1 MGNWRQFTGLVLNDL
16 KKEIKK
22 FPSLPGIYRMI
33 NDKNEIIYIG
43 KAKDIK
49 KRVTSY
55 FGKNHASPRTKMMV
69 SNINSIEFTVTNT
82 EAEAL
87 ILENNLIRNHMP
99 RYNVIFRDDKSYP
112 YLKISG
118 DQYPRIS
125 FHRGAQKKDQNYFG
139 PFPNSPAVRDSIKL
153 LQKVFLLRTCENSVF
168 KNRSRPC
175 MEHQIQRCSAPCV
188 NLISEEDY
196 KEDIDQAMMFLNG
209 KDTKVINSLSEKM
222 NIFSENNEFERAAI
236 FRDRI
241 QSLRQ
246 VRLKQFVSD
255 FSENDADIIAI
266 EEKDRVFCVNLVMI
280 RNAKHLGDKS
290 FFPKG
295 IADNSDNNILEIF
308 IAQYYDEKSPPP
320 VVIIEKKVNKGLLEK
335 FFELKKYKKIKIITR
350 LTNEKRMWM
359 EMAKKNA
366 LIAISQKSNETLS
379 FKNKIKAFTQLLKIP
394 SNKNRI
400 ECFDVSH
407 MMGEGTVASCVVFD
421 KNGIQKKDYRRYNIK
436 NNKPGD
442 DYAAMQEVLERRYKK
457 IVDTDGI
464 RPDVILI
471 DGGKG
476 QLGIAVKIMKQ
487 LSLDDII
494 LVGVTK
500 GEKRKSGAETL
511 HIANG
516 DILEN
521 IDINNMGFQLIIQIR
536 DEAHRFAITGHRARR
551 KKARFTSSLEEIE
564 GIGQTKR
571 RNLLVY
577 FGGIQGIKE
586 ADVRELLLV
595 EGINVKLA
603 ESIYN
608 HFH

>member
-1 MGNWRQFTGLVLNDL
+1 
-16 KKEIKK
+16 
-22 FPSLPGIYRMI
+22 MI
-33 NDKNEIIYIG
+33 NAKNEIIYIG

-55 FGKNHASPRTKMMV
+55 FGKNHSSPRTKMMV
-69 SNINSIEFTVTNT
+69 SNINAIEFTVTNT

-112 YLKISG
+112 YLKISA

-222 NIFSENNEFERAAI
+222 SIFSENNEFERAAI

-266 EEKDRVFCVNLVMI
+266 EEKEGVFCVNLVMI

-295 IADNSDNNILEIF
+295 IADDTDNNILEIF

-320 VVIIEKKVNKGLLEK
+320 VVIVEKKVNKSLLEK
-335 FFELKKYKKIKIITR
+335 FFELKNYKKIKIITR

-366 LIAISQKSNETLS
+366 LIAIGQKSNETLS
-379 FKNKIKAFTQLLKIP
+379 FKNKIEAFTKLLNIS

-464 RPDVILI
+464 KPDVILI

-476 QLGIAVKIMKQ
+476 QLGVAIKIMEQ
-487 LSLDDII
+487 LNLNDIV

-516 DILEN
+516 EILEN
-521 IDINNMGFQLIIQIR
+521 IDVNNMGFQLIIQIR
-536 DEAHRFAITGHRARR
+536 DEAHRFAITGHRAIR
-551 KKARFTSSLEEIE
+551 KKTRFTSSLEEIE

>member
-1 MGNWRQFTGLVLNDL
+1 MNG
-16 KKEIKK
+16 
-22 FPSLPGIYRMI
+22 
-33 NDKNEIIYIG
+33 KNEIIYIG

-49 KRVTSY
+49 KRVASY
-55 FGKNHASPRTKMMV
+55 FGKNHSSPRTKMMV
-69 SNINSIEFTVTNT
+69 SNIHSIEFTVTNT

-118 DQYPRIS
+118 DQFPRIS
-125 FHRGAQKKDQNYFG
+125 FHRGIQKKDQNYFG

-168 KNRSRPC
+168 RNRSRPC

-188 NLISEEDY
+188 NLISEQDY
-196 KEDIDQAMMFLNG
+196 KEDIDQAMLFLNG

-222 NIFSENNEFERAAI
+222 SYFAEKNEFERAAV

-266 EEKDRVFCVNLVMI
+266 EEKAGIYCVNLVMI
-280 RNAKHLGDKS
+280 RNSKHLGDKS

-295 IADNSDNNILEIF
+295 AVDSQDNNILEIF
-308 IAQYYDEKSPPP
+308 IAQYYNEKSPPP
-320 VVIIEKKVNKGLLEK
+320 VVIIEKKVNKSLLEK
-335 FFELKKYKKIKIITR
+335 FFELKKYRKIKIITR
-350 LTNEKRMWM
+350 LTKEKRMWM

-366 LIAISQKSNETLS
+366 LINISQQSNEKLS
-379 FKNKIKAFTQLLKIP
+379 FKNKVEAFTKLLNID
-394 SNKNRI
+394 STKNRI

-421 KNGIQKKDYRRYNIK
+421 KNGIQKKDYRKYNIK

-442 DYAAMQEVLERRYKK
+442 DYGAMREVLERRYTKMINTEAIK
-457 IVDTDGI
+457 
-464 RPDVILI
+464 PDVVLI

-476 QLGIAVKIMKQ
+476 QLGVAKKVMSE
-487 LSLDDII
+487 LGLTDIF

-500 GEKRKSGAETL
+500 GEKRKSGDETL
-511 HIANG
+511 HMANG

-521 IDINNMGFQLIIQIR
+521 IDTNNVGFQLIIQIR

-551 KKARFTSSLEEIE
+551 KKSRFTSSLEEIE

-586 ADVRELLLV
+586 ANIPELLLV

-603 ESIYN
+603 ENIYN
-608 HFH
+608 YFH

>member
-1 MGNWRQFTGLVLNDL
+1 LTDL

-22 FPSLPGIYRMI
+22 FPNLPGIYRMM
-33 NDKNEIIYIG
+33 NGKNEIIYIG

-49 KRVTSY
+49 KRVASY
-55 FGKNHASPRTKMMV
+55 FGKNHSSPRTKMMV
-69 SNINSIEFTVTNT
+69 SNIHSIEFTVTNT

-118 DQYPRIS
+118 DQFPRIS
-125 FHRGAQKKDQNYFG
+125 FHRGIQKKDQNYFG

-168 KNRSRPC
+168 RNRSRPC

-188 NLISEEDY
+188 NLISEHDY
-196 KEDIDQAMMFLNG
+196 KEDIDQAMLFLNG

-222 NIFSENNEFERAAI
+222 SYFAEKNEFERAAV

-266 EEKDRVFCVNLVMI
+266 EEKAGIYCVNLVMI
-280 RNAKHLGDKS
+280 RNSKHLGDKS

-295 IADNSDNNILEIF
+295 AVDSQDNNILEIF
-308 IAQYYDEKSPPP
+308 IAQYYNEKSPPP
-320 VVIIEKKVNKGLLEK
+320 VVIIEKKVNKSLLEK
-335 FFELKKYKKIKIITR
+335 FFELKKYRKIKIITR
-350 LTNEKRMWM
+350 LTKEKRMWM

-366 LIAISQKSNETLS
+366 LINISQQSNEKLS
-379 FKNKIKAFTQLLKIP
+379 FKNKVEAFTKLLNID
-394 SNKNRI
+394 STKNRI

-421 KNGIQKKDYRRYNIK
+421 KNGIQKKDYRKYNIK

-442 DYAAMQEVLERRYKK
+442 DYGAMREVLERRYTKMINTEAIK
-457 IVDTDGI
+457 
-464 RPDVILI
+464 PDVVLI

-476 QLGIAVKIMKQ
+476 QLGVAKKVMSE
-487 LSLDDII
+487 LGLTDIF

-500 GEKRKSGAETL
+500 GEKRKSGDETL
-511 HIANG
+511 HMANG

-521 IDINNMGFQLIIQIR
+521 IDTNNVGFQLIIQIR

-551 KKARFTSSLEEIE
+551 KKSRFTSSLEEIE

-586 ADVRELLLV
+586 ANIPELLLV

-603 ESIYN
+603 ENIYN
-608 HFH
+608 YFH

>member
-1 MGNWRQFTGLVLNDL
+1 MNDL

-33 NDKNEIIYIG
+33 NAKNEIIYIG

-55 FGKNHASPRTKMMV
+55 FGKNHSSPRTKMMV
-69 SNINSIEFTVTNT
+69 SNINAIEFTVTNT

-112 YLKISG
+112 YLKISA

-125 FHRGAQKKDQNYFG
+125 FHRGAQKKEQNYFG

-168 KNRSRPC
+168 KNRTRPC

-222 NIFSENNEFERAAI
+222 SIFSENNEFERAAV

-266 EEKDRVFCVNLVMI
+266 EEKEGVFCVNLVMI

-295 IADNSDNNILEIF
+295 IADDKDNNILEIF

-320 VVIIEKKVNKGLLEK
+320 VVIVEKKVNKGLLEK
-335 FFELKKYKKIKIITR
+335 FFELKSYKKIKIITR

-366 LIAISQKSNETLS
+366 LIAIGQKSNETLS
-379 FKNKIKAFTQLLKIP
+379 FKNKIEAFTKLLNIP

-464 RPDVILI
+464 KPDVILI

-476 QLGIAVKIMKQ
+476 QLGVAIKIMEQ
-487 LSLDDII
+487 LNLNDIV

-516 DILEN
+516 EILEN
-521 IDINNMGFQLIIQIR
+521 IDVNNMGFQLIIQIR
-536 DEAHRFAITGHRARR
+536 DEAHRFAITGHRAIR
-551 KKARFTSSLEEIE
+551 KKTRFTSSLEEIE

>member
-1 MGNWRQFTGLVLNDL
+1 MNG
-16 KKEIKK
+16 
-22 FPSLPGIYRMI
+22 
-33 NDKNEIIYIG
+33 KNEIIYIG

-49 KRVTSY
+49 KRVASY
-55 FGKNHASPRTKMMV
+55 FGKNHSSPRTKMMV
-69 SNINSIEFTVTNT
+69 SNIHSIEFTVTNT

-118 DQYPRIS
+118 DQFPRIS
-125 FHRGAQKKDQNYFG
+125 FHRGVQKKDQNYFG

-168 KNRSRPC
+168 RNRSRPC

-188 NLISEEDY
+188 NLISEQDY
-196 KEDIDQAMMFLNG
+196 KEDIDQAMLFLNG

-222 NIFSENNEFERAAI
+222 SYFAEKNEFERAAV

-266 EEKDRVFCVNLVMI
+266 EEKAGIYCVNLVMI
-280 RNAKHLGDKS
+280 RNSKHLGDKS

-295 IADNSDNNILEIF
+295 AVDSQDNNILEIF
-308 IAQYYDEKSPPP
+308 IAQYYNEKSPPP
-320 VVIIEKKVNKGLLEK
+320 VVIIEKKVNKSLLEK
-335 FFELKKYKKIKIITR
+335 FFELKKYRKIKIITR
-350 LTNEKRMWM
+350 LTKEKRMWM

-366 LIAISQKSNETLS
+366 LINISQQSNEKLS
-379 FKNKIKAFTQLLKIP
+379 FKNKVEAFTKLLNID
-394 SNKNRI
+394 STKNRI

-421 KNGIQKKDYRRYNIK
+421 KNGIQKKDYRKYNIK

-442 DYAAMQEVLERRYKK
+442 DYGAMREVLERRYTKMINTEAIK
-457 IVDTDGI
+457 
-464 RPDVILI
+464 PDVVLI

-476 QLGIAVKIMKQ
+476 QLGVAKKVMSELGLI
-487 LSLDDII
+487 DIF

-500 GEKRKSGAETL
+500 GEKRKSGNETL
-511 HIANG
+511 HMANG

-521 IDINNMGFQLIIQIR
+521 IDTNNVGFQLIIQIR

-551 KKARFTSSLEEIE
+551 KKSRFTSSLEEIE

-586 ADVRELLLV
+586 ANIPELLLV

-603 ESIYN
+603 ENIYN
-608 HFH
+608 YFH

>member
-33 NDKNEIIYIG
+33 NDKDEIIYIG

-196 KEDIDQAMMFLNG
+196 REDIEQAMMFLNG
-209 KDTKVINSLSEKM
+209 KDAKVINSLSEKM
-222 NIFSENNEFERAAI
+222 NIFSQNNEFERAAV

-255 FSENDADIIAI
+255 FSEDDADIIAI
-266 EEKDRVFCVNLVMI
+266 EEKDGVFCVNLVMI
-280 RNAKHLGDKS
+280 RNTKHLGDKS

-295 IADNSDNNILEIF
+295 IADNTDNNILEIF

-320 VVIIEKKVNKGLLEK
+320 VVIIEKKVNKDLLEK
-335 FFELKKYKKIKIITR
+335 FFELKNYKKIKIITR

-457 IVDTDGI
+457 IVDTDGV
-464 RPDVILI
+464 RPDVVLI

>member
-1 MGNWRQFTGLVLNDL
+1 MTDL

-22 FPSLPGIYRMI
+22 FPNLPGIYRMM
-33 NDKNEIIYIG
+33 NGKNEIIYIG

-49 KRVTSY
+49 KRVASY
-55 FGKNHASPRTKMMV
+55 FGKNHSSPRTKMMV
-69 SNINSIEFTVTNT
+69 SNIHSIEFTVTNT

-118 DQYPRIS
+118 DQFPRIS
-125 FHRGAQKKDQNYFG
+125 FHRGIQKKDQNYFG

-168 KNRSRPC
+168 RNRSRPC

-188 NLISEEDY
+188 NLISEQDY
-196 KEDIDQAMMFLNG
+196 KEDIDQAMLFLNG

-222 NIFSENNEFERAAI
+222 SYFAEKNEFERAAV

-266 EEKDRVFCVNLVMI
+266 EEKAGIYCVNLVMI
-280 RNAKHLGDKS
+280 RNSKHLGDKS

-295 IADNSDNNILEIF
+295 AVDSQDNNILEIF
-308 IAQYYDEKSPPP
+308 IAQYYNEKSPPP
-320 VVIIEKKVNKGLLEK
+320 VVIIEKKVNKSLLEK
-335 FFELKKYKKIKIITR
+335 FFELKKYRKIKIITR
-350 LTNEKRMWM
+350 LTKEKRMWM

-366 LIAISQKSNETLS
+366 LINISQQSNEKLS
-379 FKNKIKAFTQLLKIP
+379 FKNKVEAFTKLLNID
-394 SNKNRI
+394 STKNRI

-421 KNGIQKKDYRRYNIK
+421 KNGIQKKDYRKYNIK

-442 DYAAMQEVLERRYKK
+442 DYGAMREVLERRYTKMINTEAIK
-457 IVDTDGI
+457 
-464 RPDVILI
+464 PDVVLI

-476 QLGIAVKIMKQ
+476 QLGVAKKVMSELGLI
-487 LSLDDII
+487 DIF

-500 GEKRKSGAETL
+500 GEKRKSGNETL
-511 HIANG
+511 HMANG

-521 IDINNMGFQLIIQIR
+521 IDTNNVGFQLIIQIR

-551 KKARFTSSLEEIE
+551 KKSRFTSSLEEIE

-586 ADVRELLLV
+586 ANIPELLLV

-603 ESIYN
+603 ENIYN
-608 HFH
+608 YFH

>member
-1 MGNWRQFTGLVLNDL
+1 MTDL

-22 FPSLPGIYRMI
+22 FPNLPGIYRMM
-33 NDKNEIIYIG
+33 NGKNEIIYIG

-49 KRVTSY
+49 KRVASY
-55 FGKNHASPRTKMMV
+55 FGKNHSSPRTKMMV
-69 SNINSIEFTVTNT
+69 SNIHSIEFTVTNT

-118 DQYPRIS
+118 DQFPRIS
-125 FHRGAQKKDQNYFG
+125 FHRGIQKKDQNYFG

-168 KNRSRPC
+168 RNRSRPC
-175 MEHQIQRCSAPCV
+175 MEYQIQRCSAPCV
-188 NLISEEDY
+188 NLISEQDY
-196 KEDIDQAMMFLNG
+196 KEDIDQAMLFLNG

-222 NIFSENNEFERAAI
+222 SYFAEKNEFERAAV

-266 EEKDRVFCVNLVMI
+266 EEKAGIYCVNLVMI
-280 RNAKHLGDKS
+280 RNSKHLGDKS
-290 FFPKG
+290 FSPKG
-295 IADNSDNNILEIF
+295 AVDSQDNNILEIF
-308 IAQYYDEKSPPP
+308 IAQYYNEKSPPP
-320 VVIIEKKVNKGLLEK
+320 VVIIEKKVNKSLLEK
-335 FFELKKYKKIKIITR
+335 FFELKNYKKIKIITR

-366 LIAISQKSNETLS
+366 LINISQQSNEKLS
-379 FKNKIKAFTQLLKIP
+379 FKNKVEAFTKLLNID
-394 SNKNRI
+394 STKNRI

-421 KNGIQKKDYRRYNIK
+421 KNGIQKKDYRKYNIK

-442 DYAAMQEVLERRYKK
+442 DYGAMREVLERRYTKMINTEAIK
-457 IVDTDGI
+457 
-464 RPDVILI
+464 PDVVLI

-476 QLGIAVKIMKQ
+476 QLGVAKKVMSE
-487 LSLDDII
+487 LGLTDIF

-500 GEKRKSGAETL
+500 GEKRKSGDETL
-511 HIANG
+511 HMANG

-521 IDINNMGFQLIIQIR
+521 IDTNNVGFQLIIQIR

-551 KKARFTSSLEEIE
+551 KKSRFTSSLEEIE

-586 ADVRELLLV
+586 ANISELLLV

-603 ESIYN
+603 ENIYN
-608 HFH
+608 YFH

>member
-1 MGNWRQFTGLVLNDL
+1 
-16 KKEIKK
+16 
-22 FPSLPGIYRMI
+22 MI
-33 NDKNEIIYIG
+33 NVKDEIIYIG

-196 KEDIDQAMMFLNG
+196 REDIEQAMMFLNG

-222 NIFSENNEFERAAI
+222 NIFSQNNEFERAAV

-255 FSENDADIIAI
+255 FSEDDADIIAI
-266 EEKDRVFCVNLVMI
+266 EEKDGVFCVNLVMI
-280 RNAKHLGDKS
+280 RNTKHLGDKS

-295 IADNSDNNILEIF
+295 IAENTDNNILEIF

-320 VVIIEKKVNKGLLEK
+320 VVIIEKKVNKDLLEK
-335 FFELKKYKKIKIITR
+335 FFELKNYKKIKIITR

-394 SNKNRI
+394 SNKTRI

-457 IVDTDGI
+457 IVDTDGV
-464 RPDVILI
+464 RPDVVLI

-603 ESIYN
+603 ENIYN

>member
-1 MGNWRQFTGLVLNDL
+1 LTDL

-22 FPSLPGIYRMI
+22 FPNLPGIYRMM
-33 NDKNEIIYIG
+33 NGKNEIIYIG

-49 KRVTSY
+49 KRVASY
-55 FGKNHASPRTKMMV
+55 FGKNHSSPRTKMMV
-69 SNINSIEFTVTNT
+69 SNIHSIEFTVTNT

-118 DQYPRIS
+118 DQFPRIS
-125 FHRGAQKKDQNYFG
+125 FHRGIQKKDQNYFG

-168 KNRSRPC
+168 RNRSRPC

-188 NLISEEDY
+188 NLISEHDY
-196 KEDIDQAMMFLNG
+196 KEDIDQAMLFLNG

-222 NIFSENNEFERAAI
+222 SYFAEKNEFERAAV

-266 EEKDRVFCVNLVMI
+266 EEKAGIYCVNLVMI
-280 RNAKHLGDKS
+280 RNSKHLGDKS

-295 IADNSDNNILEIF
+295 AVDSQDNNILEIF
-308 IAQYYDEKSPPP
+308 IAQYYNEKSPPP
-320 VVIIEKKVNKGLLEK
+320 VVIIEKKVNKSLLEK
-335 FFELKKYKKIKIITR
+335 FFELKKYRKIKIITR
-350 LTNEKRMWM
+350 LTKEKRMWM

-366 LIAISQKSNETLS
+366 LINISQQSNEKLS
-379 FKNKIKAFTQLLKIP
+379 FKNKVEAFTKLLNID
-394 SNKNRI
+394 STKNRI

-421 KNGIQKKDYRRYNIK
+421 KNGIQKKDYRKYNIK

-442 DYAAMQEVLERRYKK
+442 DYGAMQEVLERRYTKMINTEAIK
-457 IVDTDGI
+457 
-464 RPDVILI
+464 PDVVLI

-476 QLGIAVKIMKQ
+476 QLGVAKKVMSE
-487 LSLDDII
+487 LGLTDIF

-500 GEKRKSGAETL
+500 GEKRKSGDETL
-511 HIANG
+511 HMANG

-521 IDINNMGFQLIIQIR
+521 IDTNNVGFQLIIQIR

-551 KKARFTSSLEEIE
+551 KKSRFTSSLEEIE

-586 ADVRELLLV
+586 ANIPELLLV

-603 ESIYN
+603 ENIYN
-608 HFH
+608 YFH

>member
-1 MGNWRQFTGLVLNDL
+1 MTDL

-22 FPSLPGIYRMI
+22 FPNLPGIYRMI
-33 NDKNEIIYIG
+33 NGKKEIIYIG

-55 FGKNHASPRTKMMV
+55 FGKNHSSPRTKMMV
-69 SNINSIEFTVTNT
+69 SNIDSIEFTVTNT

-87 ILENNLIRNHMP
+87 ILENNLIRNHLP

-118 DQYPRIS
+118 DQFPRIS
-125 FHRGAQKKDQNYFG
+125 FHRGLQKKEQNYFG

-196 KEDIDQAMMFLNG
+196 KEDINQAMMFLNG
-209 KDTKVINSLSEKM
+209 KDTKVINNLSEKM
-222 NIFSENNEFERAAI
+222 TNYAEKNEFERAAV

-266 EEKDRVFCVNLVMI
+266 EEKEGVFCVNLVMI
-280 RNAKHLGDKS
+280 RNSKHLGDKS

-295 IADNSDNNILEIF
+295 AVDSQDKNILEIF
-308 IAQYYDEKSPPP
+308 IAQYYNEKSPPP
-320 VVIIEKKVNKGLLEK
+320 VVIIEKKVNKSLLEK
-335 FFELKKYKKIKIITR
+335 FFELKNYKKIKIITR

-366 LIAISQKSNETLS
+366 LINISQQSNEKMS
-379 FKNKIKAFTQLLKIP
+379 FQNKIEAFTKLLNIK
-394 SNKNRI
+394 SSKNRI

-442 DYAAMQEVLERRYKK
+442 DYGAMREVLERRYTKMISTEAIK
-457 IVDTDGI
+457 
-464 RPDVILI
+464 PDVILI

-476 QLGIAVKIMKQ
+476 QLGVAKKVMFE
-487 LSLDDII
+487 LGLEDII

-500 GEKRKSGAETL
+500 GEKRKSGDEAL
-511 HIANG
+511 HKGNG
-516 DILEN
+516 EIIEN
-521 IDINNMGFQLIIQIR
+521 IDVNNVGFQLIIQIR

-551 KKARFTSSLEEIE
+551 KKSRFTSSLEEIE

-571 RNLLVY
+571 RNLLIY
-577 FGGIQGIKE
+577 FGGIQGIKD
-586 ADVRELLLV
+586 ANIPELLLV
-595 EGINVKLA
+595 DGINVKLA
-603 ESIYN
+603 ENIYN
-608 HFH
+608 YFH

>member
-196 KEDIDQAMMFLNG
+196 REDIDQAMMFLNG

-222 NIFSENNEFERAAI
+222 NIFSENNEFERAAV

-266 EEKDRVFCVNLVMI
+266 EEKDGVFCVNLVLI

-379 FKNKIKAFTQLLKIP
+379 FKNKIEAFTQLLNIP

-464 RPDVILI
+464 RPDVVLI

-487 LSLDDII
+487 LNLGDII

-551 KKARFTSSLEEIE
+551 KKTRFTSSLEEIE

>member
-1 MGNWRQFTGLVLNDL
+1 LTDL

-22 FPSLPGIYRMI
+22 FPNLPGIYRMI
-33 NDKNEIIYIG
+33 NGKKEIIYIG

-55 FGKNHASPRTKMMV
+55 FGKNHSSPRTKMMV
-69 SNINSIEFTVTNT
+69 SNIDSIEFTVTNT

-87 ILENNLIRNHMP
+87 ILENNLIRNHLP

-118 DQYPRIS
+118 DQFPRIS
-125 FHRGAQKKDQNYFG
+125 FHRGLQKKEQNYFG

-196 KEDIDQAMMFLNG
+196 KEDINQAMMFLNG
-209 KDTKVINSLSEKM
+209 KDTKVINNLSEKM
-222 NIFSENNEFERAAI
+222 TNYAEKNEFERAAV

-266 EEKDRVFCVNLVMI
+266 EEKEGVFCVNLVMI
-280 RNAKHLGDKS
+280 RNSKHLGDKS

-295 IADNSDNNILEIF
+295 AVDSHDKNILEIF
-308 IAQYYDEKSPPP
+308 IAQYYNEKSPPP
-320 VVIIEKKVNKGLLEK
+320 VVIIEKKVNKSLLEK
-335 FFELKKYKKIKIITR
+335 FFELKNYKKIKIITR

-366 LIAISQKSNETLS
+366 LINISQQSNEKMS
-379 FKNKIKAFTQLLKIP
+379 FQNKIEAFTKLLNIK
-394 SNKNRI
+394 SSKNRI

-436 NNKPGD
+436 NNKPSD
-442 DYAAMQEVLERRYKK
+442 DYGAMREVLERRYTKMISTEAIK
-457 IVDTDGI
+457 
-464 RPDVILI
+464 PDVILI

-476 QLGIAVKIMKQ
+476 QLGVAKKVMFE
-487 LSLDDII
+487 LGLEDII

-500 GEKRKSGAETL
+500 GEKRKSGDETL
-511 HIANG
+511 HKGNG
-516 DILEN
+516 EIIEN
-521 IDINNMGFQLIIQIR
+521 IDVNNVGFQLIIQIR

-551 KKARFTSSLEEIE
+551 KKSRFTSSLEEIE

-571 RNLLVY
+571 RNLLIY
-577 FGGIQGIKE
+577 FGGIQGIKD
-586 ADVRELLLV
+586 ANIPELLLV
-595 EGINVKLA
+595 DGINVKLA
-603 ESIYN
+603 ENIYN
-608 HFH
+608 YFH

>member
-1 MGNWRQFTGLVLNDL
+1 MNG
-16 KKEIKK
+16 
-22 FPSLPGIYRMI
+22 
-33 NDKNEIIYIG
+33 KNEIIYIG

-49 KRVTSY
+49 KRVASY
-55 FGKNHASPRTKMMV
+55 FGKNHSSPRTKMMV
-69 SNINSIEFTVTNT
+69 SNIHSIEFTVTNT

-118 DQYPRIS
+118 DQFPRIS
-125 FHRGAQKKDQNYFG
+125 FHRGVQKKDQNYFG

-168 KNRSRPC
+168 RNRSRPC

-188 NLISEEDY
+188 NLISEQDY
-196 KEDIDQAMMFLNG
+196 KEDIDQAMLFLNG

-222 NIFSENNEFERAAI
+222 SYFAEKNEFERAAV

-266 EEKDRVFCVNLVMI
+266 EEKGGIYCVNLVMI
-280 RNAKHLGDKS
+280 RNSKHLGDKS

-295 IADNSDNNILEIF
+295 AVDSQDNNILEIF
-308 IAQYYDEKSPPP
+308 IAQYYNEKSPPP
-320 VVIIEKKVNKGLLEK
+320 VVIIEKKVNKSLLEK
-335 FFELKKYKKIKIITR
+335 FFELKKYRKIKIITR
-350 LTNEKRMWM
+350 LTKEKRMWM

-366 LIAISQKSNETLS
+366 LINISQQSNDKLS
-379 FKNKIKAFTQLLKIP
+379 FKNKVEAFTKLLNID
-394 SNKNRI
+394 STKNRI

-421 KNGIQKKDYRRYNIK
+421 KNGIQKKDYRKYNIK

-442 DYAAMQEVLERRYKK
+442 DYGAMREVLERRYTKMINTEAIK
-457 IVDTDGI
+457 
-464 RPDVILI
+464 PDVVLI

-476 QLGIAVKIMKQ
+476 QLGVAKKVMSE
-487 LSLDDII
+487 LGLTDIF

-500 GEKRKSGAETL
+500 GEKRKSGDETL
-511 HIANG
+511 HMANG

-521 IDINNMGFQLIIQIR
+521 IDTNNVGFQLIIQIR

-551 KKARFTSSLEEIE
+551 KKSRFTSSLEEIE

-586 ADVRELLLV
+586 ANIPELLLV

-603 ESIYN
+603 ENIYN
-608 HFH
+608 YFH

>member
-1 MGNWRQFTGLVLNDL
+1 MTDL

-22 FPSLPGIYRMI
+22 FPNLPGIYRMM
-33 NDKNEIIYIG
+33 NGKNEIIYIG

-49 KRVTSY
+49 KRVASY
-55 FGKNHASPRTKMMV
+55 FGKNHSSPRTKMMV
-69 SNINSIEFTVTNT
+69 SNIHSIEFTVTNT

-118 DQYPRIS
+118 DQFPRIS
-125 FHRGAQKKDQNYFG
+125 FHRGIQKKDQNYFG

-168 KNRSRPC
+168 RNRSRPC

-188 NLISEEDY
+188 NLISEQDY
-196 KEDIDQAMMFLNG
+196 KEDIDQAMLFLNG

-222 NIFSENNEFERAAI
+222 SYFAEKNEFERAAV

-266 EEKDRVFCVNLVMI
+266 EEKAGIYCVNLVMI
-280 RNAKHLGDKS
+280 RNSKHLGDKS

-295 IADNSDNNILEIF
+295 TVESQDNNILEIF
-308 IAQYYDEKSPPP
+308 IAQYYNEKSPPP
-320 VVIIEKKVNKGLLEK
+320 VVIIEKKVNKSLLEK
-335 FFELKKYKKIKIITR
+335 FFELKKYRKIKIITR
-350 LTNEKRMWM
+350 LTKEKRMWM

-366 LIAISQKSNETLS
+366 LINISQQSNEKLS
-379 FKNKIKAFTQLLKIP
+379 FKNKVEAFTKLLNID
-394 SNKNRI
+394 STKNRI

-421 KNGIQKKDYRRYNIK
+421 KNGIQKKDYRKYNIK

-442 DYAAMQEVLERRYKK
+442 DYGAMREVLERRYTKMINTEAIK
-457 IVDTDGI
+457 
-464 RPDVILI
+464 PDVVLI

-476 QLGIAVKIMKQ
+476 QLGVAKKVMSE
-487 LSLDDII
+487 LGLTDIF

-500 GEKRKSGAETL
+500 GEKRKSGDETL
-511 HIANG
+511 HMANG

-521 IDINNMGFQLIIQIR
+521 IDTNNVGFQLIIQIR

-551 KKARFTSSLEEIE
+551 KKSRFTSSLEEIE

-577 FGGIQGIKE
+577 FGGIQGIQE
-586 ADVRELLLV
+586 ANIPELLLV

-603 ESIYN
+603 ENIYN
-608 HFH
+608 YFH

>member
-1 MGNWRQFTGLVLNDL
+1 
-16 KKEIKK
+16 
-22 FPSLPGIYRMI
+22 MI
-33 NDKNEIIYIG
+33 NDKDEIIYIG

-196 KEDIDQAMMFLNG
+196 REDIEQAMMFLNG
-209 KDTKVINSLSEKM
+209 KDAKVINSLSEKM
-222 NIFSENNEFERAAI
+222 NIFSQNNEFERAAV

-255 FSENDADIIAI
+255 FSEDDADIIAI
-266 EEKDRVFCVNLVMI
+266 EEKDGVFCVNLVMI
-280 RNAKHLGDKS
+280 RNTKHLGDKS

-295 IADNSDNNILEIF
+295 IAENTDNNILEIF

-335 FFELKKYKKIKIITR
+335 FFELKNYKKIKIITR

-359 EMAKKNA
+359 EMSKKNA

-457 IVDTDGI
+457 IVDTDGV
-464 RPDVILI
+464 RPDVVLI

>member
-1 MGNWRQFTGLVLNDL
+1 MTDL

-22 FPSLPGIYRMI
+22 FPNLPGIYRMM
-33 NDKNEIIYIG
+33 NGKNEIIYIG

-49 KRVTSY
+49 KRVASY
-55 FGKNHASPRTKMMV
+55 FGKNHSSPRTKMMV
-69 SNINSIEFTVTNT
+69 SNIHSIEFTVTNT

-118 DQYPRIS
+118 DQFPRIS
-125 FHRGAQKKDQNYFG
+125 FHRGVQKKDQNYFG

-168 KNRSRPC
+168 RNRSRPC

-188 NLISEEDY
+188 NLISEQDY
-196 KEDIDQAMMFLNG
+196 KEDIDQAMLFLNG

-222 NIFSENNEFERAAI
+222 SYFAEKNEFERAAV

-266 EEKDRVFCVNLVMI
+266 EEKAGIYCVNLVMI
-280 RNAKHLGDKS
+280 RNSKHLGDKS

-295 IADNSDNNILEIF
+295 AVDSQDNNILEIF
-308 IAQYYDEKSPPP
+308 IAQYYNEKSPPP
-320 VVIIEKKVNKGLLEK
+320 VVIIEKKVNKSLLEK
-335 FFELKKYKKIKIITR
+335 FFELKKYRKIKIITR
-350 LTNEKRMWM
+350 LTKEKRMWM

-366 LIAISQKSNETLS
+366 LINISQQSNEKLS
-379 FKNKIKAFTQLLKIP
+379 FKNKVEAFTKLLNID
-394 SNKNRI
+394 STKNRI

-421 KNGIQKKDYRRYNIK
+421 KNGIQKKDYRKYNIK

-442 DYAAMQEVLERRYKK
+442 DYGAMREVLERRYTKMINTEAIK
-457 IVDTDGI
+457 
-464 RPDVILI
+464 PDVVLI

-476 QLGIAVKIMKQ
+476 QLGVAKKVMSELGLI
-487 LSLDDII
+487 DIF

-500 GEKRKSGAETL
+500 GEKRKSGDETL
-511 HIANG
+511 HMANG

-521 IDINNMGFQLIIQIR
+521 IDTNNVGFQLIIQIR

-551 KKARFTSSLEEIE
+551 KKSRFTSSLEEIE

-586 ADVRELLLV
+586 ANIPELLLV

-603 ESIYN
+603 ENIYN
-608 HFH
+608 YFH

>member
-1 MGNWRQFTGLVLNDL
+1 LTDL

-22 FPSLPGIYRMI
+22 FPNLPGIYRMM
-33 NDKNEIIYIG
+33 NGKNEIIYIG

-49 KRVTSY
+49 KRVASY
-55 FGKNHASPRTKMMV
+55 FGKNHSSPRTKMMV
-69 SNINSIEFTVTNT
+69 SNIHSIEFTVTNT

-118 DQYPRIS
+118 DQFPRIS
-125 FHRGAQKKDQNYFG
+125 FHRGIQKKDQNYFG

-168 KNRSRPC
+168 RNRSRPC

-188 NLISEEDY
+188 NLISEQDY
-196 KEDIDQAMMFLNG
+196 KEDIDQAMLFLNG

-222 NIFSENNEFERAAI
+222 SYFAEKNEFERAAV

-266 EEKDRVFCVNLVMI
+266 EEKAGIYCVNLVMI
-280 RNAKHLGDKS
+280 RNSKHLGDKS

-295 IADNSDNNILEIF
+295 AVDSQDNNILEIF
-308 IAQYYDEKSPPP
+308 IAQYYNEKSPPP
-320 VVIIEKKVNKGLLEK
+320 VVIIEKKVNKSLLEK
-335 FFELKKYKKIKIITR
+335 FFELKKYRKIKIITR
-350 LTNEKRMWM
+350 LTKEKRMWM

-366 LIAISQKSNETLS
+366 LINISQQSNEKLS
-379 FKNKIKAFTQLLKIP
+379 FKNKVEAFTKLLNID
-394 SNKNRI
+394 STKNRI

-421 KNGIQKKDYRRYNIK
+421 KNGIQKKDYRKYNIK

-442 DYAAMQEVLERRYKK
+442 DYGAMREVLERRYTKMINTEAIK
-457 IVDTDGI
+457 
-464 RPDVILI
+464 PDVVLI

-476 QLGIAVKIMKQ
+476 QLGVAKKVMSE
-487 LSLDDII
+487 LGLTDIF

-500 GEKRKSGAETL
+500 GEKRKSGDETL
-511 HIANG
+511 HMANG

-521 IDINNMGFQLIIQIR
+521 IDTNNIGFQLIIQIR

-551 KKARFTSSLEEIE
+551 KKSRFTSSLEEIE

-586 ADVRELLLV
+586 ANIPELLLV

-603 ESIYN
+603 ENIYN
-608 HFH
+608 YFH

>member
-1 MGNWRQFTGLVLNDL
+1 MTDL

-22 FPSLPGIYRMI
+22 FPNLPGIYRMM
-33 NDKNEIIYIG
+33 NGKNEIIYIG

-49 KRVTSY
+49 KRVASY
-55 FGKNHASPRTKMMV
+55 FGKNHSSPRTKMMV
-69 SNINSIEFTVTNT
+69 SNIHSIEFTVTNT

-118 DQYPRIS
+118 DQFPRIS
-125 FHRGAQKKDQNYFG
+125 FHRGVQKKDQNYFG

-168 KNRSRPC
+168 RNRSRPC

-188 NLISEEDY
+188 NLISEQDY
-196 KEDIDQAMMFLNG
+196 KEDIDQAMLFLNG

-222 NIFSENNEFERAAI
+222 SYFAEKNEFERAAV

-266 EEKDRVFCVNLVMI
+266 EEKGGIYCVNLVMI
-280 RNAKHLGDKS
+280 RNSKHLGDKS

-295 IADNSDNNILEIF
+295 AVDSQDNNILEIF
-308 IAQYYDEKSPPP
+308 IAQYYNEKSPPP
-320 VVIIEKKVNKGLLEK
+320 VVIIEKKVNKSLLEK
-335 FFELKKYKKIKIITR
+335 FFELKKYRKIKIITR
-350 LTNEKRMWM
+350 LTKEKRMWM

-366 LIAISQKSNETLS
+366 LINISQQSNEKLS
-379 FKNKIKAFTQLLKIP
+379 FKNKVEAFTKLLNID
-394 SNKNRI
+394 STKNRI

-421 KNGIQKKDYRRYNIK
+421 KNGIQKKDYRKYNIK

-442 DYAAMQEVLERRYKK
+442 DYGAMREVLERRYTKMINTEAIK
-457 IVDTDGI
+457 
-464 RPDVILI
+464 PDVVLI

-476 QLGIAVKIMKQ
+476 QLGVAKKVMSELGLI
-487 LSLDDII
+487 DIF

-500 GEKRKSGAETL
+500 GEKRKSGDETL
-511 HIANG
+511 HMANG

-521 IDINNMGFQLIIQIR
+521 IDTNNVGFQLIIQIR

-551 KKARFTSSLEEIE
+551 KKSRFTSSLEEIE

-586 ADVRELLLV
+586 ANIPELLLV

-603 ESIYN
+603 ENIYN
-608 HFH
+608 YFH

>member
-33 NDKNEIIYIG
+33 NDKDEIIYIG

-196 KEDIDQAMMFLNG
+196 REDIEQAMMFLNG

-222 NIFSENNEFERAAI
+222 NIFSQNNEFERAAV

-255 FSENDADIIAI
+255 FSEDDADIIAI
-266 EEKDRVFCVNLVMI
+266 EEKDGVFCVNLVMI
-280 RNAKHLGDKS
+280 RNTKHLGDKS

-295 IADNSDNNILEIF
+295 IADNTDNNILEIF

-320 VVIIEKKVNKGLLEK
+320 VVIIEKKVNKDLLEK
-335 FFELKKYKKIKIITR
+335 FFELKNYKKIKIITR

-379 FKNKIKAFTQLLKIP
+379 IKNKIEAFTQLLNIP

-464 RPDVILI
+464 KPDVILI

-603 ESIYN
+603 ENIYN

>member
-1 MGNWRQFTGLVLNDL
+1 MTDL

-22 FPSLPGIYRMI
+22 FPNLPGIYRMM
-33 NDKNEIIYIG
+33 NGKNEIIYIG

-49 KRVTSY
+49 KRVASY
-55 FGKNHASPRTKMMV
+55 FGKNHSSPRTKMMV
-69 SNINSIEFTVTNT
+69 SNIHSIEFTVTNT

-118 DQYPRIS
+118 DQFPRIS
-125 FHRGAQKKDQNYFG
+125 FHRGIQKKDQNYFG

-168 KNRSRPC
+168 RNRSRPC

-188 NLISEEDY
+188 NLISEQDY
-196 KEDIDQAMMFLNG
+196 KEDIDQAMLFLNG

-222 NIFSENNEFERAAI
+222 SYFAEKNEFERAAV

-266 EEKDRVFCVNLVMI
+266 EEKAGIYCVNLVMI
-280 RNAKHLGDKS
+280 RNSKHLGDKS

-295 IADNSDNNILEIF
+295 AVDSQDNNILEIF
-308 IAQYYDEKSPPP
+308 IAQYYNEKSPPP
-320 VVIIEKKVNKGLLEK
+320 VVIIEKKVNKSLLEK
-335 FFELKKYKKIKIITR
+335 FFELKKYRKIKIITR
-350 LTNEKRMWM
+350 LTKEKRMWM

-366 LIAISQKSNETLS
+366 LINISQQSNEKLS
-379 FKNKIKAFTQLLKIP
+379 FKNKVEAFTKLLNID
-394 SNKNRI
+394 STKNRI

-421 KNGIQKKDYRRYNIK
+421 KNGIQKKDYRKYNIK

-442 DYAAMQEVLERRYKK
+442 DYGAMREVLERRYTKMINTEAIK
-457 IVDTDGI
+457 
-464 RPDVILI
+464 PDVVLI

-476 QLGIAVKIMKQ
+476 QLGVAKKVMSE
-487 LSLDDII
+487 LGLTDIF

-500 GEKRKSGAETL
+500 GEKRKSGDETL
-511 HIANG
+511 HMANG
-516 DILEN
+516 EILEN
-521 IDINNMGFQLIIQIR
+521 IDTNNVGFQLIIQIR

-551 KKARFTSSLEEIE
+551 KKSRFTSSLEEIE

-586 ADVRELLLV
+586 ANIPELLLV

-603 ESIYN
+603 ENIYN
-608 HFH
+608 YFH

>member
-1 MGNWRQFTGLVLNDL
+1 MNG
-16 KKEIKK
+16 
-22 FPSLPGIYRMI
+22 
-33 NDKNEIIYIG
+33 KNEIIYIG

-49 KRVTSY
+49 KRVASY
-55 FGKNHASPRTKMMV
+55 FGKNHSSPRTKMMV
-69 SNINSIEFTVTNT
+69 SNIHSIEFTVTNT

-118 DQYPRIS
+118 DQFPRIS
-125 FHRGAQKKDQNYFG
+125 FHRGIQKKDQNYFG

-168 KNRSRPC
+168 RNRSRPC

-188 NLISEEDY
+188 NLISEQDY
-196 KEDIDQAMMFLNG
+196 KEDIDQAMLFLNG

-222 NIFSENNEFERAAI
+222 SYFAEKNEFERAAV

-266 EEKDRVFCVNLVMI
+266 EEKAGIYCVNLVMI
-280 RNAKHLGDKS
+280 RNSKHLGDKS

-295 IADNSDNNILEIF
+295 AVDSQDNNILEIF
-308 IAQYYDEKSPPP
+308 IAQYYNEKSPPP
-320 VVIIEKKVNKGLLEK
+320 VVIIEKKVNKSLLEK
-335 FFELKKYKKIKIITR
+335 FFELKKYRKIKIITR
-350 LTNEKRMWM
+350 LTKEKRMWM

-366 LIAISQKSNETLS
+366 LINISQQSNEKLS
-379 FKNKIKAFTQLLKIP
+379 FKNKVEAFTKLLNID
-394 SNKNRI
+394 STKNRI

-421 KNGIQKKDYRRYNIK
+421 KNGIQKKDYRKYNIK

-442 DYAAMQEVLERRYKK
+442 DYGAMREVLERRYTKMINTEAIK
-457 IVDTDGI
+457 
-464 RPDVILI
+464 PDVVLI

-476 QLGIAVKIMKQ
+476 QLGVAKKVMSE
-487 LSLDDII
+487 LGLTDIF

-500 GEKRKSGAETL
+500 GEKRKSGNETL
-511 HIANG
+511 HMANG

-521 IDINNMGFQLIIQIR
+521 IDTNNVGFQLIIQIR

-551 KKARFTSSLEEIE
+551 KKSRFTSSLEEIE

-586 ADVRELLLV
+586 ANIPELLLV

-603 ESIYN
+603 ENIYN
-608 HFH
+608 YFH

>member
-1 MGNWRQFTGLVLNDL
+1 MTDL

-22 FPSLPGIYRMI
+22 FPNLPGIYRMM
-33 NDKNEIIYIG
+33 NGKNEIIYIG

-49 KRVTSY
+49 KRVASY
-55 FGKNHASPRTKMMV
+55 FGKNHSSPRTKMMV
-69 SNINSIEFTVTNT
+69 SNIHSIEFTVTNT

-118 DQYPRIS
+118 DQFPRIS
-125 FHRGAQKKDQNYFG
+125 FHRGIQKKDQNYFG

-168 KNRSRPC
+168 RNRSRPC

-188 NLISEEDY
+188 NLISEHDY
-196 KEDIDQAMMFLNG
+196 KEDIDQAMLFLNG

-222 NIFSENNEFERAAI
+222 SYFSEKNEFERAAV

-266 EEKDRVFCVNLVMI
+266 EEKAGIYCVNLVMI
-280 RNAKHLGDKS
+280 RNSKHLGDKS

-295 IADNSDNNILEIF
+295 TVESQDNNILEIF
-308 IAQYYDEKSPPP
+308 IAQYYNEKSPPP
-320 VVIIEKKVNKGLLEK
+320 VVIIEKKVNKSLLEK
-335 FFELKKYKKIKIITR
+335 FFELKKYRKIKIITR
-350 LTNEKRMWM
+350 LTKEKRMWM

-366 LIAISQKSNETLS
+366 LINISQQSNEKLS
-379 FKNKIKAFTQLLKIP
+379 FKNKVEAFTKLLNID
-394 SNKNRI
+394 STRNRI

-407 MMGEGTVASCVVFD
+407 MMGESTVASCVVFD
-421 KNGIQKKDYRRYNIK
+421 KNGIQKKDYRKYNIK

-442 DYAAMQEVLERRYKK
+442 DYGAMREVLERRYTKMINTEAIK
-457 IVDTDGI
+457 
-464 RPDVILI
+464 PDVVLI

-476 QLGIAVKIMKQ
+476 QLGVAKKVMSE
-487 LSLDDII
+487 LGLTDIF

-500 GEKRKSGAETL
+500 GEKRKSGDETL
-511 HIANG
+511 HMANG

-521 IDINNMGFQLIIQIR
+521 IDTSNIGFQLIIQIR

-551 KKARFTSSLEEIE
+551 KKSRFTSSLEEIE

-586 ADVRELLLV
+586 ANIPELLLV

-603 ESIYN
+603 ENIYN
-608 HFH
+608 YFH

>member
-1 MGNWRQFTGLVLNDL
+1 MTDL

-22 FPSLPGIYRMI
+22 FPNLPGIYRMM
-33 NDKNEIIYIG
+33 NGKNEIIYIG

-49 KRVTSY
+49 KRVASY
-55 FGKNHASPRTKMMV
+55 FGKNHSSPRTKMMV
-69 SNINSIEFTVTNT
+69 SNIHSIEFTVTNT

-118 DQYPRIS
+118 DQFPRIS
-125 FHRGAQKKDQNYFG
+125 FHRGIQKKDQNYFG

-168 KNRSRPC
+168 RNRSRPC

-188 NLISEEDY
+188 NLISEQDY
-196 KEDIDQAMMFLNG
+196 KEDIDQAMLFLNG

-222 NIFSENNEFERAAI
+222 SYFAEKNEFERAAV

-266 EEKDRVFCVNLVMI
+266 EEKAGIYCVNLVMI
-280 RNAKHLGDKS
+280 RNSKHLGDKS

-295 IADNSDNNILEIF
+295 TVESQDNNILEIF
-308 IAQYYDEKSPPP
+308 IAQYYNEKSPPP
-320 VVIIEKKVNKGLLEK
+320 VVIIEKKVNKSLLEK
-335 FFELKKYKKIKIITR
+335 FFELKKYRKIKIITR
-350 LTNEKRMWM
+350 LTKEKRMWM

-366 LIAISQKSNETLS
+366 LINISQQSNEKLS
-379 FKNKIKAFTQLLKIP
+379 FKNKVEAFTKLLNID
-394 SNKNRI
+394 STKNRI

-421 KNGIQKKDYRRYNIK
+421 KNGIQKKDYRKYNIK

-442 DYAAMQEVLERRYKK
+442 DYGAMREVLERRYTKMINTEAIK
-457 IVDTDGI
+457 
-464 RPDVILI
+464 PDVVLI

-476 QLGIAVKIMKQ
+476 QLGVAKKVMSE
-487 LSLDDII
+487 LGLTDIF

-500 GEKRKSGAETL
+500 GEKRKSGDETL
-511 HIANG
+511 HMANG

-521 IDINNMGFQLIIQIR
+521 IDTNNVGFQLIIQIR

-551 KKARFTSSLEEIE
+551 KKSRFTSSLEEIE

-577 FGGIQGIKE
+577 FGGIQGIQE
-586 ADVRELLLV
+586 ANIPELLLV

-603 ESIYN
+603 ENIYN

>member
-1 MGNWRQFTGLVLNDL
+1 
-16 KKEIKK
+16 
-22 FPSLPGIYRMI
+22 MI
-33 NDKNEIIYIG
+33 NDKDEIIYIG

-196 KEDIDQAMMFLNG
+196 REDIEQAMMFLNG

-222 NIFSENNEFERAAI
+222 NIFSQNNEFERAAV

-255 FSENDADIIAI
+255 FSEDDADIIAI
-266 EEKDRVFCVNLVMI
+266 EEKDGVFCVNLVMI
-280 RNAKHLGDKS
+280 RNTKHLGDKS

-295 IADNSDNNILEIF
+295 IADNTDNNILEIF

-320 VVIIEKKVNKGLLEK
+320 VVIIEKKVNKDLLEK
-335 FFELKKYKKIKIITR
+335 FFELKNYKKIKIITR

-394 SNKNRI
+394 SNKTRI

-457 IVDTDGI
+457 IVDTDGV
-464 RPDVILI
+464 RPDVVLI

-536 DEAHRFAITGHRARR
+536 DEAHRFANTGHRARR

>member
-1 MGNWRQFTGLVLNDL
+1 MTDL

-22 FPSLPGIYRMI
+22 FPNLPGIYRMM
-33 NDKNEIIYIG
+33 NGKNEIIYIG

-49 KRVTSY
+49 KRVASY
-55 FGKNHASPRTKMMV
+55 FGKNHSSPRTKMMV
-69 SNINSIEFTVTNT
+69 SNIHSIEFTVTNT

-118 DQYPRIS
+118 DQFPRIS
-125 FHRGAQKKDQNYFG
+125 FHRGIQKKDQNYFG

-168 KNRSRPC
+168 RNRSRPC

-188 NLISEEDY
+188 NLISEQDY
-196 KEDIDQAMMFLNG
+196 KEDIDQAMLFLNG

-222 NIFSENNEFERAAI
+222 SYFAEKNEFERAAV

-266 EEKDRVFCVNLVMI
+266 EEKAGIYCVNLVMI
-280 RNAKHLGDKS
+280 RNSKHLGDKS

-295 IADNSDNNILEIF
+295 AVDSQDNNILEIF
-308 IAQYYDEKSPPP
+308 IAQYYNEKSPPP
-320 VVIIEKKVNKGLLEK
+320 VVIIEKKVNKSLLEK
-335 FFELKKYKKIKIITR
+335 FFELKKYRKIKIITR
-350 LTNEKRMWM
+350 LTKEKRMWM

-366 LIAISQKSNETLS
+366 LINISQQSNEKLS
-379 FKNKIKAFTQLLKIP
+379 FKNKVEAFTKLLNID
-394 SNKNRI
+394 STKNRI

-421 KNGIQKKDYRRYNIK
+421 KNGIQKKDYRKYNIK

-442 DYAAMQEVLERRYKK
+442 DYGAMREVLERRYTKMINTEAIK
-457 IVDTDGI
+457 
-464 RPDVILI
+464 PDVVLI

-476 QLGIAVKIMKQ
+476 QLGVAKKVMSE
-487 LSLDDII
+487 LGLTDIF

-500 GEKRKSGAETL
+500 GEKRKSGDETL
-511 HIANG
+511 HMANG

-521 IDINNMGFQLIIQIR
+521 IDTNNIGFQLIIQIR

-551 KKARFTSSLEEIE
+551 KKSRFTSSLEEIE

-586 ADVRELLLV
+586 ANIPELLLV

-603 ESIYN
+603 ENIYN
-608 HFH
+608 YFH

>member
-1 MGNWRQFTGLVLNDL
+1 
-16 KKEIKK
+16 
-22 FPSLPGIYRMI
+22 
-33 NDKNEIIYIG
+33 
-43 KAKDIK
+43 
-49 KRVTSY
+49 
-55 FGKNHASPRTKMMV
+55 
-69 SNINSIEFTVTNT
+69 
-82 EAEAL
+82 
-87 ILENNLIRNHMP
+87 
-99 RYNVIFRDDKSYP
+99 
-112 YLKISG
+112 
-118 DQYPRIS
+118 
-125 FHRGAQKKDQNYFG
+125 
-139 PFPNSPAVRDSIKL
+139 
-153 LQKVFLLRTCENSVF
+153 
-168 KNRSRPC
+168 

-188 NLISEEDY
+188 DLISEEDY
-196 KEDIDQAMMFLNG
+196 REDIDQAMMFLNG

-222 NIFSENNEFERAAI
+222 SIFSENNEFERAAI

-255 FSENDADIIAI
+255 FSEDDADIIAI
-266 EEKDRVFCVNLVMI
+266 EEKDGVFCVNLVMI
-280 RNAKHLGDKS
+280 RNTKHLGDKS

-295 IADNSDNNILEIF
+295 IADNKDNNILEIF

-320 VVIIEKKVNKGLLEK
+320 VVIIEKKVNKDLLEK
-335 FFELKKYKKIKIITR
+335 FFELKNYKKIKIITR

-379 FKNKIKAFTQLLKIP
+379 FKNKIKAFTQLLNIP

-457 IVDTDGI
+457 IVDTDGV
-464 RPDVILI
+464 RPDVVLI

-536 DEAHRFAITGHRARR
+536 DEAHRFAIKGHRARR

>member
-1 MGNWRQFTGLVLNDL
+1 MTDL

-22 FPSLPGIYRMI
+22 FPNLPGIYRMI
-33 NDKNEIIYIG
+33 NGKKEIIYIG

-55 FGKNHASPRTKMMV
+55 FGKNHSSPRTKMMV
-69 SNINSIEFTVTNT
+69 SNIDSIEFTVTNT

-87 ILENNLIRNHMP
+87 ILENNLIRNHLP

-118 DQYPRIS
+118 DQFPRIS
-125 FHRGAQKKDQNYFG
+125 FHRGLQKKEQNYFG

-196 KEDIDQAMMFLNG
+196 KEDINQAMMFLNG
-209 KDTKVINSLSEKM
+209 KDTKVINNLSEKM
-222 NIFSENNEFERAAI
+222 TNYAEKNEFERAAV

-266 EEKDRVFCVNLVMI
+266 EEKEGVFCVNLVMI
-280 RNAKHLGDKS
+280 RNSKHLGDKS

-379 FKNKIKAFTQLLKIP
+379 FKNKIEAFTQLLNIP

-442 DYAAMQEVLERRYKK
+442 DYAAMQEALERRYKK

-464 RPDVILI
+464 RPDVVLI

>member
-1 MGNWRQFTGLVLNDL
+1 MTDL

-22 FPSLPGIYRMI
+22 FPNLPGIYRMM
-33 NDKNEIIYIG
+33 NGKNEIIYIG

-49 KRVTSY
+49 KRVASY
-55 FGKNHASPRTKMMV
+55 FGKNHSSPRTKMMV
-69 SNINSIEFTVTNT
+69 SNIHSIEFTVTNT

-118 DQYPRIS
+118 DQFPRIS
-125 FHRGAQKKDQNYFG
+125 FHRGIQKKDQNYFG

-168 KNRSRPC
+168 RNRSRPC

-188 NLISEEDY
+188 NLISEQDY
-196 KEDIDQAMMFLNG
+196 KEDIDQAMLFLNG

-222 NIFSENNEFERAAI
+222 SYFAEKNEFERAAV

-266 EEKDRVFCVNLVMI
+266 EEKAGIYCVNLVMI
-280 RNAKHLGDKS
+280 RNSKHLGDKS

-295 IADNSDNNILEIF
+295 AVDSQDNNILEIF
-308 IAQYYDEKSPPP
+308 IAQYYNEKSPPP
-320 VVIIEKKVNKGLLEK
+320 VVIIEKKVNKSLLEK
-335 FFELKKYKKIKIITR
+335 FFELKKYRKIKIITR
-350 LTNEKRMWM
+350 LTKEKRMWM

-366 LIAISQKSNETLS
+366 LINISQQSNEKLS
-379 FKNKIKAFTQLLKIP
+379 FKNKVEAFTKLLNID
-394 SNKNRI
+394 STKNRI

-421 KNGIQKKDYRRYNIK
+421 KNGIQKKDYRKYNIK

-442 DYAAMQEVLERRYKK
+442 DYGAMREVLERRYTKMINTEAIK
-457 IVDTDGI
+457 
-464 RPDVILI
+464 PDVVLI

-476 QLGIAVKIMKQ
+476 QLGVAKKVMSE
-487 LSLDDII
+487 LGLTDIF

-500 GEKRKSGAETL
+500 GEKRKSGDETL
-511 HIANG
+511 YMANG

-521 IDINNMGFQLIIQIR
+521 IDTNNVGFQLIIQIR

-551 KKARFTSSLEEIE
+551 KKSRFTSSLEEIE

-586 ADVRELLLV
+586 ANIPELLLV

-603 ESIYN
+603 ENIYN
-608 HFH
+608 YFH

>member
-1 MGNWRQFTGLVLNDL
+1 LADL

-22 FPSLPGIYRMI
+22 FPNLPGIYRMI
-33 NDKNEIIYIG
+33 NGKKEIIYIG

-55 FGKNHASPRTKMMV
+55 FGKNHSSPRTKMMV
-69 SNINSIEFTVTNT
+69 SNIDSIEFTVTNT

-87 ILENNLIRNHMP
+87 ILENNLIRNHLP

-118 DQYPRIS
+118 DQFPRIS
-125 FHRGAQKKDQNYFG
+125 FHRGLKKKEQNYFG

-196 KEDIDQAMMFLNG
+196 KEDINQAMMFLNG
-209 KDTKVINSLSEKM
+209 KDTKVINNLSEKM
-222 NIFSENNEFERAAI
+222 TNFAEKNEFERAAV

-266 EEKDRVFCVNLVMI
+266 EEKEGVFCVNLVMI
-280 RNAKHLGDKS
+280 RNSKHLGDKS

-295 IADNSDNNILEIF
+295 AVDSQDKNILEIF
-308 IAQYYDEKSPPP
+308 IAQYYNEKSPPP
-320 VVIIEKKVNKGLLEK
+320 VVIIEKKVNKSLLEK
-335 FFELKKYKKIKIITR
+335 FFELKNYKKIKIITR

-366 LIAISQKSNETLS
+366 LINISQQSNEKLS
-379 FKNKIKAFTQLLKIP
+379 FKKKINAFNKLLNID
-394 SNKNRI
+394 SFKNRI

-442 DYAAMQEVLERRYKK
+442 DYGAMREVLERRYTKMISTEAIK
-457 IVDTDGI
+457 
-464 RPDVILI
+464 PDVILI

-476 QLGIAVKIMKQ
+476 QLGIAKKVMIE
-487 LSLDDII
+487 LGLDDIV

-500 GEKRKSGAETL
+500 GEKRKSGHETL
-511 HIANG
+511 QMDNG
-516 DILEN
+516 EIIEN
-521 IDINNMGFQLIIQIR
+521 IDVNNVGFQLIIQIR

-551 KKARFTSSLEEIE
+551 KKSRFTSSLEEIE

-571 RNLLVY
+571 RNLLIY
-577 FGGIQGIKE
+577 FGGIQGIKD
-586 ADVRELLLV
+586 ANIPELQLV
-595 EGINVKLA
+595 DGINVKLA
-603 ESIYN
+603 ENIYN
-608 HFH
+608 YFH

>member
-1 MGNWRQFTGLVLNDL
+1 MTDL

-22 FPSLPGIYRMI
+22 FPNLPGIYRMM
-33 NDKNEIIYIG
+33 NGKNEIIYIG

-49 KRVTSY
+49 KRVASY
-55 FGKNHASPRTKMMV
+55 FGKNHSSPRTKMMV
-69 SNINSIEFTVTNT
+69 SNIHSIEFTVTNT

-118 DQYPRIS
+118 DQFPRIS
-125 FHRGAQKKDQNYFG
+125 FHRGIQKKDQNYFG

-168 KNRSRPC
+168 RNRSRPC

-188 NLISEEDY
+188 NLISEQDY
-196 KEDIDQAMMFLNG
+196 KEDIDQAMLFLNG

-222 NIFSENNEFERAAI
+222 SYFAEKNEFERAAV

-266 EEKDRVFCVNLVMI
+266 EEKGGIYCVNLVMI
-280 RNAKHLGDKS
+280 RNSKHLGDKS

-295 IADNSDNNILEIF
+295 TVESQDNNILEIF
-308 IAQYYDEKSPPP
+308 IAQYYNEKSPPP
-320 VVIIEKKVNKGLLEK
+320 VVIIEKKVNKSLLEK
-335 FFELKKYKKIKIITR
+335 FFELKKYRKIKIITR
-350 LTNEKRMWM
+350 LTKEKRMWM

-366 LIAISQKSNETLS
+366 LINISQQSNEKLS
-379 FKNKIKAFTQLLKIP
+379 FKNKVEAFTKLLNID
-394 SNKNRI
+394 STKNRI

-421 KNGIQKKDYRRYNIK
+421 KNGIQKKDYRKYNIK

-442 DYAAMQEVLERRYKK
+442 DYGAMREVLERRYTKMINTEAIK
-457 IVDTDGI
+457 
-464 RPDVILI
+464 PDVVLI

-476 QLGIAVKIMKQ
+476 QLGVAKKVMSE
-487 LSLDDII
+487 LGLTDIF

-500 GEKRKSGAETL
+500 GEKRKSGDETL
-511 HIANG
+511 HMANG

-521 IDINNMGFQLIIQIR
+521 IDTNNVGFQLIIQIR

-551 KKARFTSSLEEIE
+551 KKSRFTSSLEEIE

-577 FGGIQGIKE
+577 FGGIQGIQE
-586 ADVRELLLV
+586 ANIPELLLV

-603 ESIYN
+603 ENIYN
-608 HFH
+608 YFH

>member
-1 MGNWRQFTGLVLNDL
+1 MTDL

-22 FPSLPGIYRMI
+22 FPNLPGIYRMI
-33 NDKNEIIYIG
+33 NGKKEIIYIG

-55 FGKNHASPRTKMMV
+55 FGKNHSSPRTKMMV
-69 SNINSIEFTVTNT
+69 SNIDSIEFTVTNT

-87 ILENNLIRNHMP
+87 ILENNLIRNHLP

-118 DQYPRIS
+118 DQFPRIS
-125 FHRGAQKKDQNYFG
+125 FHRGLQKKEQNYFG

-196 KEDIDQAMMFLNG
+196 KEDINQAMMFLNG
-209 KDTKVINSLSEKM
+209 KDTKVINNLSEKM
-222 NIFSENNEFERAAI
+222 TNYAEKNEFERAAV

-266 EEKDRVFCVNLVMI
+266 EEKEGVFCVNLVMI
-280 RNAKHLGDKS
+280 RNSKHLGDKS

-295 IADNSDNNILEIF
+295 AVDSQDKNILEIF
-308 IAQYYDEKSPPP
+308 IAQYYNEKSPPP
-320 VVIIEKKVNKGLLEK
+320 VVIIEKKVNKSLLEK
-335 FFELKKYKKIKIITR
+335 FFELKNYKKIKIITR

-366 LIAISQKSNETLS
+366 LINISQQSNEKMS
-379 FKNKIKAFTQLLKIP
+379 FQNKIEAFTKLLNIK
-394 SNKNRI
+394 SSKNRI

-442 DYAAMQEVLERRYKK
+442 DYGAMREVLERRYTKMISTEAIK
-457 IVDTDGI
+457 
-464 RPDVILI
+464 PDVILI

-476 QLGIAVKIMKQ
+476 QLGVAKKVMFE
-487 LSLDDII
+487 LGLEDII

-500 GEKRKSGAETL
+500 GEKRKSGDETL
-511 HIANG
+511 HMDNG
-516 DILEN
+516 EIIEN
-521 IDINNMGFQLIIQIR
+521 IDVNNVGFQLIIQIR

-551 KKARFTSSLEEIE
+551 KKSRFTSSLEEIE

-571 RNLLVY
+571 RNLLIY
-577 FGGIQGIKE
+577 FGGIQGIKD
-586 ADVRELLLV
+586 ANIPELLLV
-595 EGINVKLA
+595 DGINVKLA
-603 ESIYN
+603 ENIYN
-608 HFH
+608 YFH

>member
-1 MGNWRQFTGLVLNDL
+1 
-16 KKEIKK
+16 
-22 FPSLPGIYRMI
+22 MI
-33 NDKNEIIYIG
+33 NGKKEIIYIG

-55 FGKNHASPRTKMMV
+55 FGKHHSSPRTKMMV
-69 SNINSIEFTVTNT
+69 SNIHSIEFTVTNT

-87 ILENNLIRNHMP
+87 ILENNLIRNHLP

-118 DQYPRIS
+118 DQFPRIS
-125 FHRGAQKKDQNYFG
+125 FHRGLQKKEQNYFG

-188 NLISEEDY
+188 NLISEKDY
-196 KEDIDQAMMFLNG
+196 KEDINQAMMFLNG
-209 KDTKVINSLSEKM
+209 KDTKVINNLSEKM
-222 NIFSENNEFERAAI
+222 TNFAKKNEFERAAV

-266 EEKDRVFCVNLVMI
+266 EEKEGVFCVNLVMI
-280 RNAKHLGDKS
+280 RNSKHLGDKS

-295 IADNSDNNILEIF
+295 AVDSQDKNILEIF
-308 IAQYYDEKSPPP
+308 IAQYYNEKSPPP
-320 VVIIEKKVNKGLLEK
+320 VVIIEKKVNKNLLEK
-335 FFELKKYKKIKIITR
+335 FFELKNYKKIKIITR

-366 LIAISQKSNETLS
+366 LINISQQSNEKLS
-379 FKNKIKAFTQLLKIP
+379 FQNKIEAFTKLLNIK
-394 SNKNRI
+394 SSKNRI

-442 DYAAMQEVLERRYKK
+442 DYGAMREVLERRYTKMISAEAIK
-457 IVDTDGI
+457 
-464 RPDVILI
+464 PDVILI

-476 QLGIAVKIMKQ
+476 QLGVAKKVMFE
-487 LSLDDII
+487 LGLEDMI

-500 GEKRKSGAETL
+500 GEKRKTGDETL
-511 HIANG
+511 HMDNG
-516 DILEN
+516 ETIEN
-521 IDINNMGFQLIIQIR
+521 IDVNNVGFQLIIQIR

-551 KKARFTSSLEEIE
+551 KKSRFTSSLEEIE

-571 RNLLVY
+571 RNLLIY
-577 FGGIQGIKE
+577 FGGIQGIKD
-586 ADVRELLLV
+586 ANIPELLLV
-595 EGINVKLA
+595 DGINVKLA
-603 ESIYN
+603 QNIYN
-608 HFH
+608 YFH

>member
-1 MGNWRQFTGLVLNDL
+1 
-16 KKEIKK
+16 
-22 FPSLPGIYRMI
+22 
-33 NDKNEIIYIG
+33 
-43 KAKDIK
+43 
-49 KRVTSY
+49 
-55 FGKNHASPRTKMMV
+55 
-69 SNINSIEFTVTNT
+69 
-82 EAEAL
+82 
-87 ILENNLIRNHMP
+87 
-99 RYNVIFRDDKSYP
+99 
-112 YLKISG
+112 
-118 DQYPRIS
+118 
-125 FHRGAQKKDQNYFG
+125 
-139 PFPNSPAVRDSIKL
+139 
-153 LQKVFLLRTCENSVF
+153 
-168 KNRSRPC
+168 
-175 MEHQIQRCSAPCV
+175 
-188 NLISEEDY
+188 
-196 KEDIDQAMMFLNG
+196 
-209 KDTKVINSLSEKM
+209 
-222 NIFSENNEFERAAI
+222 
-236 FRDRI
+236 
-241 QSLRQ
+241 
-246 VRLKQFVSD
+246 
-255 FSENDADIIAI
+255 
-266 EEKDRVFCVNLVMI
+266 
-280 RNAKHLGDKS
+280 
-290 FFPKG
+290 
-295 IADNSDNNILEIF
+295 
-308 IAQYYDEKSPPP
+308 
-320 VVIIEKKVNKGLLEK
+320 
-335 FFELKKYKKIKIITR
+335 
-350 LTNEKRMWM
+350 MWM

-366 LIAISQKSNETLS
+366 LIAISQKNNETLS

-464 RPDVILI
+464 RPDVVLI

>member
-1 MGNWRQFTGLVLNDL
+1 MNG
-16 KKEIKK
+16 
-22 FPSLPGIYRMI
+22 
-33 NDKNEIIYIG
+33 KNEIIYIG

-49 KRVTSY
+49 KRVASY
-55 FGKNHASPRTKMMV
+55 FGKNHSSPRTKMMV
-69 SNINSIEFTVTNT
+69 SNIHSIEFTVTNT

-118 DQYPRIS
+118 DQFPRIS
-125 FHRGAQKKDQNYFG
+125 FHRGIQKKDQNYFG

-168 KNRSRPC
+168 RNRSRPC

-188 NLISEEDY
+188 NLISEQDY
-196 KEDIDQAMMFLNG
+196 KEDIDQAMLFLNG

-222 NIFSENNEFERAAI
+222 SYFAEKNEFERAAV

-266 EEKDRVFCVNLVMI
+266 EEKAGIYCVNLVMI
-280 RNAKHLGDKS
+280 RNSKHLGDKS

-295 IADNSDNNILEIF
+295 AVDSQDNNILEIF
-308 IAQYYDEKSPPP
+308 IAQYYNEKSPPP
-320 VVIIEKKVNKGLLEK
+320 VVIIEKKVNKSLLEK
-335 FFELKKYKKIKIITR
+335 FFELKKYRKIKIITR
-350 LTNEKRMWM
+350 LTKEKRMWM

-366 LIAISQKSNETLS
+366 LINISQQSNEKLS
-379 FKNKIKAFTQLLKIP
+379 FKNKVEAFTKLLNID
-394 SNKNRI
+394 STKNRI

-421 KNGIQKKDYRRYNIK
+421 KNGIQKKDYRKYNIK

-442 DYAAMQEVLERRYKK
+442 DYGAMREVLERRYTKMINTEAIK
-457 IVDTDGI
+457 
-464 RPDVILI
+464 PDVVLI

-476 QLGIAVKIMKQ
+476 QLGVAKKVMSE
-487 LSLDDII
+487 LGLTDIF

-500 GEKRKSGAETL
+500 GEKRKSGDETL
-511 HIANG
+511 HMANG

-521 IDINNMGFQLIIQIR
+521 IDTNNIGFQLIIQIR

-551 KKARFTSSLEEIE
+551 KKSRFTSSLEEIE

-586 ADVRELLLV
+586 ANIPELLLV

-603 ESIYN
+603 ENIYN
-608 HFH
+608 YFH

>member
-1 MGNWRQFTGLVLNDL
+1 MNG
-16 KKEIKK
+16 
-22 FPSLPGIYRMI
+22 
-33 NDKNEIIYIG
+33 KNEIIYIG

-49 KRVTSY
+49 KRVASY
-55 FGKNHASPRTKMMV
+55 FGKNHSSPRTKMMV
-69 SNINSIEFTVTNT
+69 SNIHSIEFTVTNT

-118 DQYPRIS
+118 DQFPRIS
-125 FHRGAQKKDQNYFG
+125 FHRGVQKKDQNYFG

-168 KNRSRPC
+168 RNRSRPC

-188 NLISEEDY
+188 NLISEQDY
-196 KEDIDQAMMFLNG
+196 KEDIDQAMLFLNG

-222 NIFSENNEFERAAI
+222 SYFAEKNEFERAAV

-266 EEKDRVFCVNLVMI
+266 EEKAGIYCVNLVMI
-280 RNAKHLGDKS
+280 RNSKHLGDKS

-295 IADNSDNNILEIF
+295 AVDSQDNNILEIF
-308 IAQYYDEKSPPP
+308 IAQYYNEKSPPP
-320 VVIIEKKVNKGLLEK
+320 VVIIEKKVNKSLLEK
-335 FFELKKYKKIKIITR
+335 FFELKKYRKIKIITR
-350 LTNEKRMWM
+350 LTKEKRMWM

-366 LIAISQKSNETLS
+366 LINISQQSNEKLS
-379 FKNKIKAFTQLLKIP
+379 FKNKVEAFTKLLNID
-394 SNKNRI
+394 STKNRI

-421 KNGIQKKDYRRYNIK
+421 KNGIQKKDYRKYNIK

-442 DYAAMQEVLERRYKK
+442 DYGAMREVLERRYTKMINTEAIK
-457 IVDTDGI
+457 
-464 RPDVILI
+464 PDVVLI

-476 QLGIAVKIMKQ
+476 QLGVAKKVMSE
-487 LSLDDII
+487 LGLTDIF

-500 GEKRKSGAETL
+500 GEKRKSGDETL
-511 HIANG
+511 HMANG

-521 IDINNMGFQLIIQIR
+521 IDTNNIGFQLIIQIR

-551 KKARFTSSLEEIE
+551 KKSRFTSSLEEIE

-586 ADVRELLLV
+586 ANIPELLLV

-603 ESIYN
+603 ENIYN
-608 HFH
+608 YFH

>member
-1 MGNWRQFTGLVLNDL
+1 MTDL

-22 FPSLPGIYRMI
+22 FPNLPGIYRMM
-33 NDKNEIIYIG
+33 NGKNEIIYIG

-49 KRVTSY
+49 KRVASY
-55 FGKNHASPRTKMMV
+55 FGKNHSSPRTKMMV
-69 SNINSIEFTVTNT
+69 SNIHSIEFTVTNT

-118 DQYPRIS
+118 DQFPRIS
-125 FHRGAQKKDQNYFG
+125 FHRGIQKKDQNYFG

-168 KNRSRPC
+168 RNRSRPC

-188 NLISEEDY
+188 NLISEQDY
-196 KEDIDQAMMFLNG
+196 KEDIDQAMLFLNG

-222 NIFSENNEFERAAI
+222 SYFAEKNEFERAAV

-266 EEKDRVFCVNLVMI
+266 EEKGGIYCVNLVMI
-280 RNAKHLGDKS
+280 RDSKHLGDKS

-295 IADNSDNNILEIF
+295 AVDSQDNNILEIF
-308 IAQYYDEKSPPP
+308 IAQYYNEKSPPP
-320 VVIIEKKVNKGLLEK
+320 VVIIEKKVNKSLLEK
-335 FFELKKYKKIKIITR
+335 FFELKKYRKIKIITR
-350 LTNEKRMWM
+350 LTKEKRMWM

-366 LIAISQKSNETLS
+366 LINISQQSNEKLS
-379 FKNKIKAFTQLLKIP
+379 FKNKVEAFTKLLNID
-394 SNKNRI
+394 STKNRI

-421 KNGIQKKDYRRYNIK
+421 KNGIQKKDYRKYNIK

-442 DYAAMQEVLERRYKK
+442 DYGAMREVLERRYTKMINTEAIK
-457 IVDTDGI
+457 
-464 RPDVILI
+464 PDVVLI

-476 QLGIAVKIMKQ
+476 QLGVAKKVMSE
-487 LSLDDII
+487 LGLTDIF

-500 GEKRKSGAETL
+500 GEKRKSGDETL
-511 HIANG
+511 HMANG

-521 IDINNMGFQLIIQIR
+521 IDTNNVGFQLIIQIR

-551 KKARFTSSLEEIE
+551 KKSRFTSSLEEIE

-586 ADVRELLLV
+586 ANIPELLLV

-603 ESIYN
+603 ENIYN
-608 HFH
+608 YFH